1 VGELMCGVC
10 GVWQRPGASH
20 EALEQL
26 ATNMSTRLRH
36 RGPDDGG
43 TFTDAEVGI
52 ALGHRRLAVVDLS
65 SLGHQPM
72 ESVSGRYVISYNG
85 EIYNHRQLR
94 NELVARGYPFQ
105 GHSDTEVIL
114 GAIEQWGLDESLRR
128 FIGMFAFALW
138 DRKDRTLSLARDR
151 LGIKPL
157 YYGWIGSQFAF
168 TSELKAFASLPGF
181 TRTID
186 HDALGLLLSH
196 GYIRAPHSIYQGIY
210 KLPPGTWLRIDQ
222 SMAANPSSATTLM
235 GHFVPYWSALD
246 AAEAGTSQRLDLRDS
261 EAIDELDR
269 LLRDAVGLRMEA
281 DVPLGAFLSGGIDS
295 STVVALMQAQS
306 IRPVKTFSIGFREHT
321 FDEAPHAK
329 AVAEHLGTD
338 HHELYVTA
346 RDALDV
352 VPQLTEIFDEPF
364 ADASQIPTFLL
375 SKLAR
380 SQVTVSL
387 TGDGGDELFGGYSRY
402 FEAERI
408 RRWMSPLP
416 FSLRQGTARWLN
428 ANDVPASRV
437 LGRINRFLPA
447 RMLPRNPLTA
457 MNTLAA
463 LLNARTVEERYHQ
476 LTTCWGDTSRVVN
489 GCREAPG
496 HDSDPSWQAKL
507 SNPMERMMYADLM
520 SYLPDN
526 CLVKVDRASMAA
538 SLEARVPLL
547 DHRIVEFAWRLP
559 VRQKIRGKDGKWLLR
574 QVLHRYIPKA
584 LVDRPKMGFGVPI
597 GDWLRGPL
605 REWAESLLDAQRL
618 REEGYF
624 EPGSIRDVWTKHLSG
639 KASEPQKLWNVL
651 MFQAW
656 LEHGGKTP
664 SN

>member
-1 VGELMCGVC
+1 MCGVC

-26 ATNMSTRLRH
+26 ATNMATRLRH
-36 RGPDDGG
+36 RGPNDGG

-65 SLGHQPM
+65 PLGHQPM
-72 ESVSGRYVISYNG
+72 GSASGRYVISYNG

-94 NELVARGYPFQ
+94 DELVARGYPFQ

-114 GAIEQWGLDESLRR
+114 GAIEQWGLDGSLHR

-138 DRKDRTLSLARDR
+138 DRRERTLSLARDR

-157 YYGWIGSQFAF
+157 YYGWIGSQFVFA
-168 TSELKAFASLPGF
+168 SELKALALLPGF
-181 TRTID
+181 SRTINR
-186 HDALGLLLSH
+186 DALSLLLSH

-210 KLPPGTWLRIDQ
+210 KLPPGTWLSIDQ
-222 SMAANPSSATTLM
+222 SMAASPSSATTLM
-235 GHFVPYWSALD
+235 GHFVPYWSARD

-261 EAIDELDR
+261 EAIDALDR

-306 IRPVKTFSIGFREHT
+306 IRPVKTFSIGFQEHT

-329 AVAEHLGTD
+329 AVAEHLGTE

-416 FSLRQGTARWLN
+416 FSLRQGAARWLN

-437 LGRINRFLPA
+437 LGHINQFLPA
-447 RMLPRNPLTA
+447 RMRPKNPLTA
-457 MNTLAA
+457 TNTLAA

-476 LTTCWGDTSRVVN
+476 LTTYWGDASHVVN
-489 GCREAPG
+489 GCREAPD

-507 SNPMERMMYADLM
+507 GDPMERMMYADLM

-574 QVLHRYIPKA
+574 QVLHRYVPKA

-624 EPGSIRDVWTKHLSG
+624 DPGSIRDVWAKHLSG

-664 SN
+664 SS

>member
-1 VGELMCGVC
+1 MCGIC
-10 GVWQRPGASH
+10 GIWQRPGASR
-20 EALEQL
+20 EVLKEL
-26 ATNMSTRLRH
+26 ATNMAFRLRH

-43 TFTDAEVGI
+43 AFADAEVGI

-65 SLGHQPM
+65 PLGHQPM
-72 ESVSGRYVISYNG
+72 ESASGRYVISYNG
-85 EIYNHRQLR
+85 EVYNHRQLR
-94 NELVARGYPFQ
+94 DELVALGYPFR

-128 FIGMFAFALW
+128 FVGMFAFALW

-157 YYGWIGSQFAF
+157 YYGWIGPQFVFA
-168 TSELKAFASLPGF
+168 SELKAIALLPGF
-181 TRTID
+181 THTINR
-186 HDALGLLLSH
+186 DALGILLSH
-196 GYIRAPHSIYQGIY
+196 GYIRAPHSIYQGIF
-210 KLPPGTWLRIDQ
+210 KLPPGTRLRIDQ
-222 SMAANPSSATTLM
+222 SVATSPSSAMTLM
-235 GHFVPYWSALD
+235 GHFVPYWSAHD
-246 AAEAGTSQRLDLRDS
+246 VAEAGTRQRLVLRDL
-261 EAIDELDR
+261 EATDELDR
-269 LLRDAVGLRMEA
+269 LLCDAVGLRMEA

-295 STVVALMQAQS
+295 STIVALMQAQS
-306 IRPVKTFSIGFREHT
+306 TRPVKTFSIGFQERT
-321 FDEAPHAK
+321 FDEAPHAR
-329 AVAEHLGTD
+329 AVAGHLGTD
-338 HHELYVTA
+338 HHELYVTS

-364 ADASQIPTFLL
+364 ADPSQIPTFLL
-375 SKLAR
+375 SRLAR

-416 FSLRQGTARWLN
+416 LRLRQGAARWLN
-428 ANDVPASRV
+428 TNDVPASLM
-437 LGRINRFLPA
+437 LGRINRLLPA
-447 RMLPRNPLTA
+447 RIRPRNPLTA
-457 MNTLAA
+457 MNTLAT

-476 LTTCWGDTSRVVN
+476 LTTQWSDASRIVN
-489 GCREAPG
+489 ECREASAR
-496 HDSDPSWQAKL
+496 DSDPSWQAKL

-624 EPGSIRDVWTKHLSG
+624 EPGSIRDVWAKHLSG

-656 LEHGGKTP
+656 LEHSGKTP
-664 SN
+664 SS

>member
-1 VGELMCGVC
+1 
-10 GVWQRPGASH
+10 
-20 EALEQL
+20 
-26 ATNMSTRLRH
+26 
-36 RGPDDGG
+36 
-43 TFTDAEVGI
+43 
-52 ALGHRRLAVVDLS
+52 
-65 SLGHQPM
+65 M
-72 ESVSGRYVISYNG
+72 ESASGRYVISYNG
-85 EIYNHRQLR
+85 EVYNHRQLR
-94 NELVARGYPFQ
+94 DELAALGHPFR

-128 FIGMFAFALW
+128 FVGMFAFALW

-157 YYGWIGSQFAF
+157 YYGWIGPQFVFA
-168 TSELKAFASLPGF
+168 SELKSIALLPGF
-181 TRTID
+181 THTINR
-186 HDALGLLLSH
+186 DALGLLLSH
-196 GYIRAPHSIYQGIY
+196 GYIRAPHSIYQGIF
-210 KLPPGTWLRIDQ
+210 KLPAGTRLRIDH
-222 SMAANPSSATTLM
+222 SVATSPSSAMTLM
-235 GHFVPYWSALD
+235 GHFVPYWSARD
-246 AAEAGTSQRLDLRDS
+246 VAEAGTSQRLVLQDL
-261 EAIDELDR
+261 EATDELDR

-295 STVVALMQAQS
+295 STIVALMQAQS
-306 IRPVKTFSIGFREHT
+306 TRPVKTFSIGFQEHR

-338 HHELYVTA
+338 HHELYVTS

-408 RRWMSPLP
+408 RRWISLLPIPL
-416 FSLRQGTARWLN
+416 RRGAARWLN
-428 ANDVPASRV
+428 ANDTSASGV
-437 LGRINRFLPA
+437 LGVANRLLPA
-447 RMLPRNPLTA
+447 RMQPKNPLTA
-457 MNTLAA
+457 THTLAA
-463 LLNARTVEERYHQ
+463 LLNARTVEERYHHLITQ
-476 LTTCWGDTSRVVN
+476 WGDASRIVN
-489 GCREAPG
+489 GYREVPA
-496 HDSDPSWQAKL
+496 HDFDPSWQAKL
-507 SNPMERMMYADLM
+507 QEPLERMMYSDM
-520 SYLPDN
+520 VNYLPDD
-526 CLVKVDRASMAA
+526 CLVKVDRTSMAA

-547 DHRIVEFAWRLP
+547 DHRVVEFAWRLP
-559 VRQKIRGKDGKWLLR
+559 VQQKIRGKDGKWLLR
-574 QVLHRYIPKA
+574 QVLHRYVPKA

-605 REWAESLLDAQRL
+605 REWAESLLDTQRL
-618 REEGYF
+618 HREGYF
-624 EPGSIRDVWTKHLSG
+624 DPEPIRDVWAQHLSG

-656 LEHGGKTP
+656 LEHSGKAPT
-664 SN
+664 S

>member
-1 VGELMCGVC
+1 MCGIC
-10 GVWQRPGASH
+10 GVWQRPGASR
-20 EALEQL
+20 EALEEL
-26 ATNMSTRLRH
+26 ATNMAFRLRH

-43 TFTDAEVGI
+43 TFVDAEVGI

-65 SLGHQPM
+65 PLGHQPM
-72 ESVSGRYVISYNG
+72 ESASGRYVISYNG
-85 EIYNHRQLR
+85 EVYNHRQLR
-94 NELVARGYPFQ
+94 DELVARHYPFH

-138 DRKDRTLSLARDR
+138 DRKDRRLSLARDR

-157 YYGWIGSQFAF
+157 YYGWIGPQFVFA
-168 TSELKAFASLPGF
+168 SELKAIASLPGF
-181 TRTID
+181 THTINR
-186 HDALGLLLSH
+186 DALGLLLSH
-196 GYIRAPHSIYQGIY
+196 GYIRAPHSIYQDIF
-210 KLPPGTWLRIDQ
+210 KLPPGTRLHIDQ
-222 SMAANPSSATTLM
+222 SMAASSLSATTLM
-235 GHFVPYWSALD
+235 EHFVPYWSARD
-246 AAEAGTSQRLDLRDS
+246 TAEAGTSQRLDLRDP
-261 EAIDELDR
+261 EATDELDR

-306 IRPVKTFSIGFREHT
+306 TRPVKTFSIGFQEHT

-338 HHELYVTA
+338 HHELYVTGQ
-346 RDALDV
+346 DALDV
-352 VPQLTEIFDEPF
+352 VPQLTDIFDEPF
-364 ADASQIPTFLL
+364 ADASQVPTFLL

-408 RRWMSPLP
+408 RRLMSPLP
-416 FSLRQGTARWLN
+416 LSLRRGAASWLN
-428 ANDVPASRV
+428 ANHVSTP
-437 LGRINRFLPA
+437 
-447 RMLPRNPLTA
+447 RMLERISRLLPVRMQPRNPLTA
-457 MNTLAA
+457 MNTLAT
-463 LLNARTVEERYHQ
+463 LLNSRTVEERYHQ
-476 LTTCWGDTSRVVN
+476 LITQWGNASHVIN
-489 GCREAPG
+489 GCRKAPA

-507 SNPMERMMYADLM
+507 NDPMERMMYADM
-520 SYLPDN
+520 VSYLPDD

-574 QVLHRYIPKA
+574 QVLHRYVPKA
-584 LVDRPKMGFGVPI
+584 LVDRPKMGLGVPI
-597 GDWLRGPL
+597 GAWLRGPL
-605 REWAESLLDAQRL
+605 REWAEPLLDAQRL

-624 EPGSIRDVWTKHLSG
+624 DPSSIRDVWEKHLSG
-639 KASEPQKLWNVL
+639 RASESQKLWNVL

-656 LEHGGKTP
+656 LEHSGKPP
-664 SN
+664 S